1 MHGGVAG
8 LIDEQLQKG
17 TAMESDTSKE
27 IDAKLDATR
36 SRVEQRLMEHTMETN
51 ASFEALKAEIV
62 SMNIAMQVQFAK
74 IDARFDAMNGK
85 FDAINS
91 KFDSVNSKFDA
102 VNSKFDAVYSKIDS
116 VQSSFDKKLEQGID
130 QVVKWVIG
138 LVGGAMIAFV
148 TVITFVLNHAS

>member
-1 MHGGVAG
+1 MHGGVTG
-8 LIDEQLQKG
+8 LKDENLLKG
-17 TAMESDTSKE
+17 TAMESDTNKE

-36 SRVEQRLMEHTMETN
+36 ARVEQRLMEHTMETN
-51 ASFEALKAEIV
+51 ASFEALKAELV

-74 IDARFDAMNGK
+74 IDARFDVINNKFEAINSQFNAINTK
-85 FDAINS
+85 FDA
-91 KFDSVNSKFDA
+91 
-102 VNSKFDAVYSKIDS
+102 KIDS
-116 VQSSFDKKLEQGID
+116 VQSNFDRKLEQGIA